1 MWAGHGP
8 IDLQRAL
15 AVSCNPYFEWVG
27 EQLGYEKVQRYA
39 HLLGLGEP
47 SGINLTGE
55 TAGRVP
61 SFVRP
66 EAVGHLSSHA
76 DGHRDLRGA
85 ARGARL
91 GDGERRRRSSSRR

>member
-1 MWAGHGP
+1 VITPYRCRRVAGWAGHGP
-8 IDLQRAL
+8 IDLQIL

-27 EQLGYEKVQRYA
+27 EQLGYETIERYA

-66 EAVGHLSSHA
+66 DAVGHLSSHA
-76 DGHRDLRGA
+76 AGIETSAVQLA
-85 ARGARL
+85 VLVSAW
-91 GDGERRRRSSSRR
+91 